1 MDDVK
6 LVQGEDGHHLLGP
19 GYITFPGSVVA
30 PVMNEWKR
38 QKCEASGDNDKRRRN
53 ILRRRRHWRRR
64 VVEPPESEASGYEN
78 STGADQESDRSPPS
92 NSDNAAPLFRPEI
105 DNERRNARAARAGR
119 ASRAFLRSTPVPL
132 HRHGGTPRAPTKRR
146 RRRHGG
152 LQEAS
157 KAPRAASTL
166 VGGGTTLPW
175 ERS

>member
-6 LVQGEDGHHLLGP
+6 LVQGEDGHLVLVGAES
-19 GYITFPGSVVA
+19 ITIPGSVVA
-30 PVMNEWKR
+30 RVMNEWKR

-78 STGADQESDRSPPS
+78 STGPDEQSDRSPP
-92 NSDNAAPLFRPEI
+92 APLFRPEI
-105 DNERRNARAARAGR
+105 DNERRNARAARAGK
-119 ASRAFLRSTPVPL
+119 ASRAFLRSTPVPVY
-132 HRHGGTPRAPTKRR
+132 RHGGTPRAPTKRR

-152 LQEAS
+152 
-157 KAPRAASTL
+157 
-166 VGGGTTLPW
+166 GTTLPW